1 MSCRRISLVPMF
13 LGADV
18 SCTAAWNAMIS
29 KHRKTQV
36 GVRVHAFCNTHN
48 RVQKLESFGLPRVRH
63 PLQFDPENSITR
75 NLLNT
80 VNQEFSEPMR
90 RTFLNS
96 KIHRATVTQADLDY
110 EGSITIDPVLM
121 QISKIAEFEQVDVL
135 DITNGSR
142 LTTYVIKGLE
152 GSGEICINGAAA
164 KLVNPGDRVIIV
176 SYIELDKTEI
186 EAHKPTV
193 VHVNDSNEVVRVG

>member
-1 MSCRRISLVPMF
+1 
-13 LGADV
+13 
-18 SCTAAWNAMIS
+18 MIS

>member
-1 MSCRRISLVPMF
+1 MF
-13 LGADV
+13 LAAHV
-18 SCTAAWNAMIS
+18 SFTAMWNVMVQNIDRRSWAS
-29 KHRKTQV
+29 KFTP
-36 GVRVHAFCNTHN
+36 FCNAHD

-63 PLQFDPENSITR
+63 PLQFDSENSITR

-176 SYIELDKTEI
+176 SYIELEKTEI
-186 EAHKPTV
+186 ESHKPTV